1 MGDHQSGLSH
11 SRLALLLGMT
21 VALAPLALDTYLP
34 AFPRIAVA
42 FGVDHAAVGLT
53 LSAYVAVL
61 GAAQL
66 VGGPLSD
73 RYGRA
78 HVLFSGLAIFVIAS
92 LMIARTE
99 SLDGMLAW
107 RLVQAIGGGW
117 CAVSVPAIVRDHVHG
132 KEAARLFAL
141 IGLMMFAA
149 PALAPSIGSLVLV
162 VTDWHGIFVV
172 LAAYAVLLGVLL
184 RATLFRNA
192 PAGPR
197 AATPVH
203 TLVTNYL
210 KVLRHG
216 ATMRFIGLQA
226 MVFSVML
233 VFVTHA
239 SFIYQEW
246 FGLSNAAFSA
256 LFAANVG
263 GMAIAN
269 LLNRRLL
276 FSMDS
281 LVILRA
287 AVAIQAVAVFTLTA
301 AIVLGDPPLALL
313 APLFILA
320 IASMGAIAPNN
331 MANALEFFPTLGGTA
346 SAMMGALQFAVAGA
360 VSAISATLA
369 DGTLVPIAVI
379 MGVCS
384 LAALLLAFSAVA
396 AMRRLVAVE
405 ADAG

>member
-1 MGDHQSGLSH
+1 MSH
-11 SRLALLLGMT
+11 FRLAVLLGMT

-34 AFPRIAVA
+34 AFPQIAAA

-78 HVLFSGLAIFVIAS
+78 HVLFSGLAVFTIAS
-92 LMIARTE
+92 LMIAGTD
-99 SLDGMLAW
+99 SLEGMLAW

-132 KEAARLFAL
+132 KEAARLFSL

-162 VTDWHGIFVV
+162 TTDWHGIFVF
-172 LAAYAVLLGVLL
+172 LAVYAVLLAVLL
-184 RATLFRNA
+184 RATLFHT
-192 PAGPR
+192 PAKPR
-197 AATPVH
+197 AATPLH

-210 KVLRHG
+210 VVLRHG

-256 LFAANVG
+256 LFAANIG
-263 GMAIAN
+263 GMAVAN

-276 FSMDS
+276 FSLDS

-287 AVAIQAVAVFTLTA
+287 AVTVQAVTVFTLTA
-301 AIVLGDPPLALL
+301 VIAWGNPSVWLL
-313 APLFILA
+313 APLFIIA

-331 MANALEFFPTLGGTA
+331 MANALEFFPKLGGTA
-346 SAMMGALQFAVAGA
+346 SAMMGAIQFAAAGT
-360 VSAISATLA
+360 VSAISTTLA
-369 DGTLVPIAVI
+369 DGTLLPIGLI
-379 MGVCS
+379 MGACS
-384 LAALLLAFSAVA
+384 LAALILAFSAVA
-396 AMRRLVAVE
+396 TMRRMASVE